1 MLIALVASLLA
12 CSPQPNEVFDRMVGA
27 ERSQTEIAFDLTV
40 SSKLEGVRK
49 SAIYQFDYDYPKRVR
64 LTVQELDEKGAARLH
79 RDYLLEGGAL
89 SGVDYLRKE
98 HLRRI
103 VIPGSDLLSTLWEN
117 IGGLD
122 DGVKALSQ
130 PEAMTQFLT
139 PFRQLHDWL
148 VQSEGARTRVYR
160 SAREEARFSRAL
172 FVAGPQGRLER
183 LRLATEA
190 GHLEWRVAY
199 RPLRP
204 LRLDV
209 PSEAVKVGSF
219 SEPESGEKFDSEAA
233 RVVADRSVRAFAN
246 LDNVEMDIQFDGNR
260 GRVWVAGGRIRVKA
274 QNHEWVFDGKNLVAR
289 ISGKAYR
296 TAAKREQVPELL
308 QSLEIET
315 LPPVFQLLTAR
326 NPVKMFVDD
335 AKSIRVAG
343 SLTLSGQTC
352 TLLELKGEH
361 RLSTLAVR
369 DIDGLPAS
377 ITLSLWDRVGR
388 RALRSEQT
396 YEYLSTGKPLPADSF
411 QLGIPTGAVPSPFP
425 EKPTR

>member
-1 MLIALVASLLA
+1 MLIAVVASLLA
-12 CSPQPNEVFDRMVGA
+12 CSPQPGEVFDRIVGS
-27 ERSQTEIAFDLTV
+27 ERSRTEIAFDLTV
-40 SSKLEGVRK
+40 SSKLDGERK
-49 SAIYQFDYDYPKRVR
+49 SAIYRFDYDHPKRAR
-64 LTVQELDEKGAARLH
+64 LTIQELDEGGELRLH
-79 RDYLLEGGAL
+79 RDYLLDGGAL
-89 SGVDYLRKE
+89 SGADYLRKE

-103 VIPGSDLLSTLWEN
+103 VIPSRDLLTTLWEN
-117 IGGLD
+117 VAGLE

-139 PFRQLHDWL
+139 PFRQLRDWL
-148 VQSEGARTRVYR
+148 VQSEGPQTRVYR
-160 SAREEARFSRAL
+160 SAREGTRFSRAL

-190 GHLEWRVAY
+190 GYLDWRVTY
-199 RPLRP
+199 RPLRAF
-204 LRLDV
+204 RIEV

-219 SEPESGEKFDSEAA
+219 SEPESGEKFESEAA

-246 LDNVEMDIQFDGNR
+246 LENVEMDIQFDGNQ
-260 GRVWVAGGRIRVKA
+260 GRVWVAGDRIRVKA
-274 QNHEWVFDGKNLVAR
+274 QDHEWVFDGKHLIAR
-289 ISGKAYR
+289 TGGKVYR
-296 TAAKREQVPELL
+296 SAAKRAQVPELL
-308 QSLEIET
+308 QSLEIST
-315 LPPVFQLLTAR
+315 LPPVFQILTAR
-326 NPVKMFVDD
+326 NPVKIFVDD

-343 SLTLSGQTC
+343 SLTLSGETC

-396 YEYLSTGKPLPADSF
+396 YEYLSTRKPLPVETF
-411 QLGIPTGAVPSPFP
+411 QLGTPASSTALPFP
-425 EKPTR
+425 EKLSQ